1 MAKIKIN
8 FSKIILIAFLILI
21 AIAIR
26 SIPVKSDNHG
36 DILVHYDW
44 SKTLYHQDLKGIY
57 FYDNWLYTPL
67 TQPPLI
73 TLGFWF
79 SRHVYENKYLLSEL
93 HNLIKIPPASVILW
107 FDHYGEF
114 LLLRLWAIIG
124 DIILAFFIFWLIY
137 KYKKDFNKALIGF
150 IFILFNPINLFET
163 WIWAQNDIISVVF
176 VYLSFLSL
184 KKDKFI
190 ISPLLFL
197 VGLFFKPTCLVLL
210 PFYVF
215 YFFKQNKIQWNN
227 LVKLFISCFICL
239 SFIFIS
245 FKPFLA
251 NPSHP
256 VSEIS
261 NIILQRMSPS
271 SKGLSRASN
280 SAFNF
285 FTLFFEI
292 DKTYGSQQIL
302 GLKLDTLGLIF
313 FLLINVF
320 AIYFYIKKNK
330 SNDLTKLSFILFF
343 ISQATFLF
351 MTGMLERY
359 FFPAFIASIILMFLN
374 FKDFG
379 IYMIIQN
386 LIWFL
391 NLFYSFYQRQIGWVK
406 LLFESNSLMLIRIL
420 SLISLINLFLITKK
434 FLSLKKYSATKSL
447 N

>member
-1 MAKIKIN
+1 
-8 FSKIILIAFLILI
+8 
-21 AIAIR
+21 
-26 SIPVKSDNHG
+26 
-36 DILVHYDW
+36 
-44 SKTLYHQDLKGIY
+44 
-57 FYDNWLYTPL
+57 
-67 TQPPLI
+67 
-73 TLGFWF
+73 
-79 SRHVYENKYLLSEL
+79 
-93 HNLIKIPPASVILW
+93 
-107 FDHYGEF
+107 
-114 LLLRLWAIIG
+114 
-124 DIILAFFIFWLIY
+124 
-137 KYKKDFNKALIGF
+137 
-150 IFILFNPINLFET
+150 
-163 WIWAQNDIISVVF
+163 
-176 VYLSFLSL
+176 
-184 KKDKFI
+184 
-190 ISPLLFL
+190 
-197 VGLFFKPTCLVLL
+197 
-210 PFYVF
+210 
-215 YFFKQNKIQWNN
+215 
-227 LVKLFISCFICL
+227 
-239 SFIFIS
+239 
-245 FKPFLA
+245 
-251 NPSHP
+251 
-256 VSEIS
+256 
-261 NIILQRMSPS
+261 MSPS